1 MFLIS
6 IWNINRAFAE
16 SRPIVSSWPPY
27 YSLRIIISI
36 VLYRNAAPSSTYANH
51 SSFDLFSSSS
61 LEFVSSNQLLLLILW
76 LSSFVLLKQ
85 YTTDCI
91 SNKQQAYILIVWEV
105 GMPTICALDYSTTM
119 ESLFPG
125 SYWPFSYCAFTAWK
139 GMTSTCSLL
148 YKNINIIHEVN
159 TESFFKGCPMC
170 IQTHCNLPIKY
181 LSSYNSLHIKCECDI
196 LPTCTPELHLLKA

>member
-16 SRPIVSSWPPY
+16 SRPTVSSWPPY
-27 YSLRIIISI
+27 YFLRIIISI
-36 VLYRNAAPSSTYANH
+36 VLYRNVAPSSTYLNH

-76 LSSFVLLKQ
+76 LSSFALLKQ

-105 GMPTICALDYSTTM
+105 GMPTICALDDSTTM

-139 GMTSTCSLL
+139 GMR
-148 YKNINIIHEVN
+148 
-159 TESFFKGCPMC
+159 
-170 IQTHCNLPIKY
+170 
-181 LSSYNSLHIKCECDI
+181 
-196 LPTCTPELHLLKA
+196 HLLVVCFIRILISFMRLIPNHFSKAALCVYKHNVTYQLNI